1 MTEKRQRTVTI
12 GGVPEHFNVPWHMA
26 LGGPHAPQGEV
37 VTQWRDVPEGTGEM
51 CRALSTGELDVA
63 VLLTEGIVKH
73 LDGGGDARIV
83 GMYTASPLVWGIH
96 VSAQGAVQR
105 MEELRGATFAI
116 SREGSGSH
124 LMAQLDAAQ
133 RGWPEPTYVEV
144 GDLEGGRQALLEGR
158 ADAFM
163 WEKTMTLP
171 LVLSGDFRRVAE
183 FAGPWPA
190 FAIAASADAVRA
202 GLDWLP
208 GVLEQVRHACANAE
222 QDREATVRFIGD
234 RYAIPADDILRWLD
248 VTRWNCT
255 RSVSAE
261 MLRSVVRIL
270 ADSGVLNGRPEP
282 TALVA
287 PPGELV
293 A

>member
-1 MTEKRQRTVTI
+1 MTI

-26 LGGPHAPQGEV
+26 LNGPHPAVGG
-37 VTQWRDVPEGTGEM
+37 VTTTWRDVPEGTGEM

-73 LDGGGDARIV
+73 LDGGGTARIV
-83 GMYTASPLVWGIH
+83 GMYTASPLIWGIH
-96 VSAQGAVQR
+96 VSAGGRIAR
-105 MEELRGATFAI
+105 MEDLEGATFAI

-133 RGWPEPTYVEV
+133 RGWPEPHYVVV
-144 GDLEGGRQALLEGR
+144 GDLEGGRSALLSGR

-171 LVLSGDFRRVAE
+171 LVLDGTFRRVGE

-190 FAIAASADAVRA
+190 FAIAASAHAIA
-202 GLDWLP
+202 EGLDWLP
-208 GVLEQVRHACANAE
+208 AVLDAVRAACATAE
-222 QDREATVRFIGD
+222 SDVEATVRFIGD

-248 VTRWNCT
+248 VTQWNCT
-255 RSVSAE
+255 QAVSSS
-261 MLRSVVRIL
+261 MLEVVVRVL
-270 ADSGVLNGRPEP
+270 ADAGVLNGRPAP
-282 TALVA
+282 SSLIA
-287 PPGELV
+287 PPGELI